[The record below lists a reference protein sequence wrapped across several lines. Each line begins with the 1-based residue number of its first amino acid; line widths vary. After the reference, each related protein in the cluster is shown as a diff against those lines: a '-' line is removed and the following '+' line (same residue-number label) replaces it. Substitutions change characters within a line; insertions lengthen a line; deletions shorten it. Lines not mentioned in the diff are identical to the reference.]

1 MIGRLAVIAGL
12 AVGGAAHAESKSP
25 ATPSGA
31 PPSAAPGEARAAPP
45 PAPAP
50 AAEAPDPA
58 VEYAA
63 DANLESTANR
73 QGFILAG
80 SLGGGLLVGLGIEGS
95 TGRGGSFDVRL
106 GHVAT
111 PRTVITFEF
120 GGTIVLHAT
129 AKLNAMD
136 PATYTNTN
144 LNLLAGAQ
152 YYVTE
157 SLWLRFAGGLGRYQ
171 ASHVQGSD
179 PNVSIDVQQTGPAVL
194 GGIGLDVARFKRAV
208 FGLEIGTSA
217 MVRSGVVVA
226 SDLRLGVA
234 LDL

>member
-1 MIGRLAVIAGL
+1 MIGRLAVIASL
-12 AVGGAAHAESKSP
+12 AVGGAAHAEPKPP

-31 PPSAAPGEARAAPP
+31 LPSAAPGAARAAPP
-45 PAPAP
+45 P
-50 AAEAPDPA
+50 AEAPDPA

-80 SLGGGLLVGLGIEGS
+80 AVGGGLLVGLGIAGS

-111 PRTVITFEF
+111 PRTVITFEV
-120 GGTIVLHAT
+120 GGTIVLHGT
-129 AKLNAMD
+129 AQLTAMD
-136 PATYTNTN
+136 SVTYTNTN
-144 LNLLAGAQ
+144 LNVLAGAQ

-171 ASHVQGSD
+171 ASHVESLD
-179 PNVSIDVQQTGPAVL
+179 RNVSIDVQQTGPAVL
-194 GGIGLDVARFKRAV
+194 GGIGVDFARFKWAV
-208 FGLEIGTSA
+208 FGIELGTSA
-217 MVRSGVVVA
+217 MVRSGVVLA

-234 LDL
+234 FD

>member
-1 MIGRLAVIAGL
+1 MIGRLAVIGGL
-12 AVGGAAHAESKSP
+12 AVTGVAHAEPKPP
-25 ATPSGA
+25 ATPSA
-31 PPSAAPGEARAAPP
+31 SPPSAAPGATRA
-45 PAPAP
+45 APAP

-63 DANLESTANR
+63 AANLESTANR

-80 SLGGGLLVGLGIEGS
+80 SVGGGLLVGLGIEGS
-95 TGRGGSFDVRL
+95 TGRGASFDVRL

-120 GGTIVLHAT
+120 GGTIVLHGT

-136 PATYTNTN
+136 SATYTNTN
-144 LNLLAGAQ
+144 LNLLTGAQ

-157 SLWLRFAGGLGRYQ
+157 SLWLRFAAGLGRYQ
-171 ASHVQGSD
+171 ASHVESKD
-179 PNVSIDVQQTGPAVL
+179 KLVSIDVQQTGPAVL
-194 GGIGLDVARFKRAV
+194 GGIGVEIARFKWAA

-234 LDL
+234 FD

>member
-1 MIGRLAVIAGL
+1 MIGRLAVIGGL
-12 AVGGAAHAESKSP
+12 AVASVARAEPKP
-25 ATPSGA
+25 PVPPSGTS
-31 PPSAAPGEARAAPP
+31 PSAAPGTTQAVPPVAA
-45 PAPAP
+45 
-50 AAEAPDPA
+50 APDPA

-80 SLGGGLLVGLGIEGS
+80 SVGAGLLVGLGIDGP
-95 TGRGGSFDVRL
+95 TGRGASFDVRL

-120 GGTIVLHAT
+120 GGTIVRHRT
-129 AKLNAMD
+129 TTMNAMES
-136 PATYTNTN
+136 TFTNTN
-144 LNLLAGAQ
+144 LSLLAGAQ

-157 SLWLRFAGGLGRYQ
+157 SLWLRFAGGLGSYQ

-179 PNVSIDVQQTGPAVL
+179 PNVNIDVHQTGPAVL
-194 GGIGLDVARFKRAV
+194 GGIGLELARVKWAV

-217 MVRSGVVVA
+217 MVDSGVVVA

>member
-1 MIGRLAVIAGL
+1 MIGRLAV
-12 AVGGAAHAESKSP
+12 VGGLVVASVAHAESKPP
-25 ATPSGA
+25 ATTSAP
-31 PPSAAPGEARAAPP
+31 PPSAAPGTTHAAPLP
-45 PAPAP
+45 VPAP
-50 AAEAPDPA
+50 AEAPDPA

-73 QGFILAG
+73 RGFVLAG
-80 SLGGGLLVGLGIEGS
+80 SLGGGLIIGLGIAGS

-120 GGTIVLHAT
+120 GGTIVLHT

-136 PATYTNTN
+136 SATYTNAN

-171 ASHVQGSD
+171 ASHVKSMDG
-179 PNVSIDVQQTGPAVL
+179 NVSVDVQQTGPAVL
-194 GGIGLDVARFKRAV
+194 GGIGVDFARFKRAV

>member
-1 MIGRLAVIAGL
+1 MIGRLAVIGGL
-12 AVGGAAHAESKSP
+12 VVGGAAHAESKFSAPP
-25 ATPSGA
+25 ARPSSA
-31 PPSAAPGEARAAPP
+31 PPPSAAPGTTRAA
-45 PAPAP
+45 AAP

-73 QGFILAG
+73 QGLTGAL

-95 TGRGGSFDVRL
+95 TGRGGSFDIRL

-120 GGTIVLHAT
+120 GGTIVLHT
-129 AKLNAMD
+129 PKLNPMD
-136 PATYTNTN
+136 STTYTNAN
-144 LNLLAGAQ
+144 VNLLAGAQ

-171 ASHVQGSD
+171 ASHVQSSNG
-179 PNVSIDVQQTGPAVL
+179 NVLVDVQQIGPAVL
-194 GGIGLDVARFKRAV
+194 GGIGVDIARIKWAV
-208 FGLEIGTSA
+208 FGVELGTSV
-217 MVRSGVVVA
+217 MVHSGVVLA
-226 SDLRLGVA
+226 SDLGLGVA
-234 LDL
+234 FD

>member
-1 MIGRLAVIAGL
+1 MIGRLAV
-12 AVGGAAHAESKSP
+12 VGGLVVASVAHAESKPP
-25 ATPSGA
+25 AT
-31 PPSAAPGEARAAPP
+31 PSAAPGTTHAAPP
-45 PAPAP
+45 PAT
-50 AAEAPDPA
+50 EAPDPA

-63 DANLESTANR
+63 DANLESTAHR
-73 QGFILAG
+73 RGIVLAG
-80 SLGGGLLVGLGIEGS
+80 SLGGGLIVGLGIAGS

-120 GGTIVLHAT
+120 GGTIVLHT

-136 PATYTNTN
+136 SATYTNAN

-171 ASHVQGSD
+171 ASHVKSMDG
-179 PNVSIDVQQTGPAVL
+179 NVSIDVQQTGPAVL
-194 GGIGLDVARFKRAV
+194 GGIGIDFARFKWAV
-208 FGLEIGTSA
+208 FGIEIGTSA

-226 SDLRLGVA
+226 SDLRLGVTF
-234 LDL
+234 D

>member
-1 MIGRLAVIAGL
+1 MIGRLAV
-12 AVGGAAHAESKSP
+12 VGGLVVASVAHAESKPP
-25 ATPSGA
+25 ATPSA
-31 PPSAAPGEARAAPP
+31 PPLSAAPGTTHAAPP
-45 PAPAP
+45 PVPAS

-73 QGFILAG
+73 RGFVLAG
-80 SLGGGLLVGLGIEGS
+80 SLGGGLIIGLGIAGS

-120 GGTIVLHAT
+120 GGTIVLHT

-136 PATYTNTN
+136 SATYTNAN

-171 ASHVQGSD
+171 ASHVASLDG
-179 PNVSIDVQQTGPAVL
+179 NVSIDVQQTGPAVL
-194 GGIGLDVARFKRAV
+194 GGIGLDFARFKWAV
-208 FGLEIGTSA
+208 FGIEIGTSA

-226 SDLRLGVA
+226 SDLRLGVS

>member
-1 MIGRLAVIAGL
+1 MIGRLAVVGGL
-12 AVGGAAHAESKSP
+12 AVAGIAHAEPKP
-25 ATPSGA
+25 LAPPSA
-31 PPSAAPGEARAAPP
+31 PPPSAAPGAAHAAPT

-73 QGFILAG
+73 RGFVLAG

-95 TGRGGSFDVRL
+95 TGRGGSFDLRL

-120 GGTIVLHAT
+120 GGTVVLHGT
-129 AKLNAMD
+129 AKLNTTD
-136 PATYTNTN
+136 SATYTNTN

-152 YYVTE
+152 YYATD

-171 ASHVQGSD
+171 ASHVKSSD
-179 PNVSIDVQQTGPAVL
+179 MNVLIDVQQTGPAVL
-194 GGIGLDVARFKRAV
+194 GGIGLDLARFKWAV

-217 MVRSGVVVA
+217 MIRGGVVLA

-234 LDL
+234 FD